1 MKTIVVGSGKG
12 GVGKSTVCVNIAVA
26 LAQQGYRVG
35 LIDADIYGPSI
46 PMMMGLRRLSP
57 RTIAGD
63 DGREIVIP
71 FQKFGVHCMS
81 IGFFVDEAQSVLW
94 RGPVLHTA
102 LQKMVRAVEWGE
114 LDYLLIDLPPGTGDV
129 PISLSQLLKI
139 DGAIIVTT
147 PQEVALADVLKA
159 INSFDQLQIPLL
171 GIVVNMTGDIFGAS
185 NGDSLAQRLD
195 TAHLGSIPLD
205 AIICRCG
212 DEGTPYAYHHLNTP
226 FHTLIQQIEVPCTN

>member
-26 LAQQGYRVG
+26 LAQQGLRVG

-46 PMMMGLRRLSP
+46 PIMLGLRRMPP

-63 DGREIVIP
+63 DGREVVIP
-71 FQKFGVHCMS
+71 FQKFGIQCIS

-102 LQKMVRAVEWGE
+102 LQKMVRAVEWGP
-114 LDYLLIDLPPGTGDV
+114 LDVLLVDLPPGTGDV
-129 PISLSQLLKI
+129 PISLSQLLNI
-139 DGAIIVTT
+139 DGAVVVTT
-147 PQEVALADVLKA
+147 PQEVALVDVLKA
-159 INSFDQLQIPLL
+159 VNSFDQLQIPLM

-185 NGDSLAQRLD
+185 NGESLAQRLN

-205 AIICRCG
+205 PIICRCG
-212 DEGTPYAYHHLNTP
+212 DEGIPFAYQHHESNYHHL
-226 FHTLIQQIEVPCTN
+226 IQNLEVACTN